1 MRPGPSQFTQTQ
13 RSLGSRLC
21 HSHQP
26 ATPSEE
32 TKDRTTTTS
41 FFLQLCALQE
51 IHVDVDLSNMSSGTE
66 HLKRTFSVC
75 LNQKQHFESYFMD
88 NWQNY
93 EHRQEV
99 PTTKLK
105 CGIVPCLFFRACKDP
120 SSPSLFTCLFDSNL
134 SARRHGSAVEKIR
147 EPRGTHIHDFV
158 HGRIDYLMRCGR

>member
-1 MRPGPSQFTQTQ
+1 
-13 RSLGSRLC
+13 
-21 HSHQP
+21 
-26 ATPSEE
+26 
-32 TKDRTTTTS
+32 
-41 FFLQLCALQE
+41 
-51 IHVDVDLSNMSSGTE
+51 MSSGTE

-120 SSPSLFTCLFDSNL
+120 SSPLLFTCLFDSNL
-134 SARRHGSAVEKIR
+134 SARRHGSAVAMQSRLFER
-147 EPRGTHIHDFV
+147 PVSRAALVGEHTD
-158 HGRIDYLMRCGR
+158 DAE